1 MTRLAL
7 ALYYNEMKPPPTSGL
22 FRHIETLQGRTPWG
36 TFLDAG
42 TGVNSSLWS
51 LDLPTERWVGV
62 TGAAAHARQVRER
75 AGSRLRDRDALIVG
89 NWIDP
94 DLLRGQVFDTVL
106 ADYLVGAIEGFAP
119 YFQGRL
125 FRRLAPHVGRTL
137 YVVGLDPYIIGDA
150 GTEAA
155 RVVRAIGRM
164 RDSCLLLAD
173 ETPYREYPMEWTAEA
188 AAAAGFAI
196 RSARRFP
203 NRYREKWV
211 NSQLDMARRRLPRI
225 TDPALAATLGDSI
238 ERLRRRGL
246 DVCRREDGLRHGAD
260 YVLECVR

>member
-1 MTRLAL
+1 MT
-7 ALYYNEMKPPPTSGL
+7 PPPTPGL
-22 FRHIETLQGRTPWG
+22 FRYIETLQDKTPWG
-36 TFLDAG
+36 AFLDAG

-51 LDLPTERWVGV
+51 LELPTARWVGV

-75 AGSRLRDRDALIVG
+75 AGSRLRDQDALVVG
-89 NWIDP
+89 NWTDP
-94 DLLRGQVFDTVL
+94 DLLKGQVFDTVL
-106 ADYLVGAIEGFAP
+106 ADYLVGAVEGFAP
-119 YFQGRL
+119 FFQGRL
-125 FRRLAPHVGRTL
+125 FHRLAPHVGRTM

-150 GTEAA
+150 ETEAA
-155 RVVRAIGRM
+155 KVVRAIGRM
-164 RDSCLLLAD
+164 RDACLLLAD
-173 ETPYREYPMEWTAEA
+173 EAPYREYPAEWTTEA
-188 AAAAGFAI
+188 AAAAGFRI

-211 NSQLDMARRRLPRI
+211 NSQLDMALHRLPKI

-246 DVCRREDGLRHGAD
+246 HVCREENGLRHGAD